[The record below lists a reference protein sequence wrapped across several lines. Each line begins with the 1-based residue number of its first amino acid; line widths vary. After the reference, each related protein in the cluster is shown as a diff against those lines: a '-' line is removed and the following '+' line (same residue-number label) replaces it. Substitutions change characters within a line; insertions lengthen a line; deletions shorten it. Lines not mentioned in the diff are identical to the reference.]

1 MKKTLLITFTI
12 SLLFSHL
19 FQNTA
24 YAQENW
30 ISPKFY
36 EELKAVGAV
45 GEVHGI
51 SSDQGLFV
59 WTYRNPENFF
69 QFKNFTMVAS
79 NESVSSLMNSL
90 RRHDKIWIKAEI
102 INNNSPQEHLLIL
115 DLKVTASYQPNP
127 DVPPYEHST
136 NLPEELSNQDQA
148 YFLVHAVDTN
158 RGILVAEY
166 KDSIVPIFA
175 GEVLSQFNLYRGD
188 LIQLKYKIMKYPESP
203 VHLKLKNNE
212 KEDIQVIQSIV
223 EKHGAKAE
231 VTGSLILFPK
241 SPQII
246 FNIFAV
252 EEIVQGNSRQYT
264 IVNFDNVELFKQI
277 RQKLQTAWDQ
287 NVNSVATGRN
297 KLVNTKIQVT
307 VRGVYNIQ
315 SPNQANPQVLVS
327 SIDDVVIQIL
337 E

>member
-1 MKKTLLITFTI
+1 MKNIFLFLFTL
-12 SLLFSHL
+12 SLLFGHL
-19 FQNTA
+19 FQNSA

-30 ISPKFY
+30 ISPQFY
-36 EELKAVGAV
+36 EQLKTTGAQ
-45 GEVHGI
+45 GEVHGV
-51 SSDQGLFV
+51 SSVQGLFV
-59 WTYRNPENFF
+59 WTYRNPQNFF
-69 QFKNFTMVAS
+69 QFKNFTMVSA
-79 NESVSSLMNSL
+79 NEFVLNLMSGL
-90 RRHDKIWIKAEI
+90 RRHDKVWIKAEI

-115 DLKVTASYQPNP
+115 DLKVVTPYQPNP
-127 DVPPYEHST
+127 DVPAYEHSI
-136 NLPEELSNQDQA
+136 NLPEELTHQDRA

-188 LIQLKYKIMKYPESP
+188 LVQINYKIMKYPESP
-203 VHLKLKNNE
+203 VHLKLKNNI

-223 EKHGAKAE
+223 EKHGANAE

-252 EEIVQGNSRQYT
+252 EELVEGSSRQYT
-264 IVNFDNVELFKQI
+264 IVNFEDPELFKQV
-277 RQKLQTAWDQ
+277 RQKLQDAWDQ
-287 NVNSVATGRN
+287 NVSSVTVGRN

-307 VRGVYNIQ
+307 VRGLYNIQ
-315 SPNQANPQVLVS
+315 SPNQANPQVLVNS
-327 SIDDVVIQIL
+327 VDDVVIKFI